1 MILFISR
8 VHSGRRLQKALTMPF
23 FLFPSIVQMGLWE
36 CSEICKVW
44 SGMSRHI
51 YRQLLKKKAVDI
63 GLGSFAVIPV
73 HANVAEGKVLPVE
86 RPMFI
91 MNKTL
96 KMFYNLE
103 GDETKIPEEIPV
115 VQPDFEDIAAHIHFR
130 HEIVEQCVQE
140 TLLYFAGALRENK
153 EVEFTFRSIGILAVR
168 KKVISMTFF
177 DSCLLEMDTTGN
189 VLTALLEDPNM
200 MSAVAF
206 AGQNNFSRVSQDEVV
221 ILPSFVAETPH
232 QPSGQL
238 VSLKP
243 RRESAPWGGGC
254 RRVSVLDPV
263 FLARKRVSQASQQSV
278 EMDHTRDKEAIWG
291 YLPTILERT
300 HRKRS
305 TSPAQQG
312 LKVSASAAQ
321 RSKEGKHPIFTEKEE
336 RELQLL
342 LASKRH
348 EVEADV
354 YRKYFGNRAVTERGQ
369 TSCPYVFEDPYRPP
383 HILRKAYAKKLKE
396 MGQEQQQQEESQLSE
411 KVLEDKG
418 VQTGLL
424 ER

>member
-1 MILFISR
+1 MAVLSFPNVILLHTEVTSD
-8 VHSGRRLQKALTMPF
+8 L
-23 FLFPSIVQMGLWE
+23 
-36 CSEICKVW
+36 EICKVW

-63 GLGSFAVIPV
+63 GFGSFAVIPV
-73 HANVAEGKVLPVE
+73 HANVADGKVLPVE

-103 GDETKIPEEIPV
+103 ADETKIPEDIPV

-130 HEIVEQCVQE
+130 REIVEQCVQE

-153 EVEFTFRSIGILAVR
+153 EVEFNFRTIGILAVR
-168 KKVISMTFF
+168 KKVVTMTFF
-177 DSCLLEMDTTGN
+177 DSCVLEMDTTGN
-189 VLTALLEDPNM
+189 MLTALLEDPDM

-206 AGQNNFSRVSQDEVV
+206 PGQNNFSRVSQDEVV
-221 ILPSFVAETPH
+221 ILPSFVAEAPH
-232 QPSGQL
+232 QPSDRL

-263 FLARKRVSQASQQSV
+263 FLARKRVSQASQQSA
-278 EMDHTRDKEAIWG
+278 ETDHGRDKEAILG
-291 YLPTILERT
+291 YLPAILERT
-300 HRKRS
+300 HVMKRP
-305 TSPAQQG
+305 TSPTQQG

-354 YRKYFGNRAVTERGQ
+354 YRKYFGNRAATERGK

-383 HILRKAYAKKLKE
+383 HVLRKAYAEKLKE
-396 MGQEQQQQEESQLSE
+396 MRQQQEEESQLSG